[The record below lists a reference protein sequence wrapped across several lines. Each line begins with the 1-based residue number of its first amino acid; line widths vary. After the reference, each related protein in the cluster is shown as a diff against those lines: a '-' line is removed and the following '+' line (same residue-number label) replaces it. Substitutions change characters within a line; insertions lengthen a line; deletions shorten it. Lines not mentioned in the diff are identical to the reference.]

1 MRSVL
6 KPLKSGSLE
15 GHLYLTSSTML
26 PDYHKSFISK
36 NISDS
41 KKVKKIDRNLS
52 FQIKTNQINFHL
64 YSPKSQ
70 PQWASLLSAAT
81 IWCSMIYMIILRW
94 QPGYRQKET
103 DWEPKNDG
111 KKKRQNKDREKV
123 RWCVCEFA
131 CMCVCLCK
139 RKRGIFVS
147 ELSVCADRDVH
158 TLLHATERLL

>member
-41 KKVKKIDRNLS
+41 KKLKKIDRNLS

-103 DWEPKNDG
+103 YWEPK
-111 KKKRQNKDREKV
+111 KWWEKETAKQRQRESQMVCV
-123 RWCVCEFA
+123 RVCVCV
-131 CMCVCLCK
+131 CVCVT
-139 RKRGIFVS
+139 KRGIFVS
-147 ELSVCADRDVH
+147 ELSVCADMDVH
-158 TLLHATERLL
+158 TLLHTTERLL

>member
-1 MRSVL
+1 MGHFNVCKLMRSVL

-15 GHLYLTSSTML
+15 GYLYLTSSTML

-41 KKVKKIDRNLS
+41 KKLKKIDRNLS

-70 PQWASLLSAAT
+70 PQWASLLWAAT

-111 KKKRQNKDREKV
+111 KKKRKTKTERKSDG
-123 RWCVCEFA
+123 VCA
-131 CMCVCLCK
+131 SLRVCVCLCNK
-139 RKRGIFVS
+139 
-147 ELSVCADRDVH
+147 ERDICFW
-158 TLLHATERLL
+158 T

>member
-1 MRSVL
+1 MGHFNVCKLMRSVL

-15 GHLYLTSSTML
+15 GYLYLTSSTML

-41 KKVKKIDRNLS
+41 KKLKKIDRNLS

-131 CMCVCLCK
+131 CVCVCLCNK
-139 RKRGIFVS
+139 
-147 ELSVCADRDVH
+147 ERDICFW
-158 TLLHATERLL
+158 T